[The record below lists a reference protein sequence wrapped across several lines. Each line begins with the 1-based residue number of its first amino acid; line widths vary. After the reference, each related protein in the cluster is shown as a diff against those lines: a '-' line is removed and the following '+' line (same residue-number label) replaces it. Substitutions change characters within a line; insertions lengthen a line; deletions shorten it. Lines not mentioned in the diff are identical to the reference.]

1 MYGKLF
7 FNILVILS
15 LVSEFSLAE
24 QPEFVNPGKAN
35 RKGKILQKH
44 KLLRTGKS
52 TTPLQKYKNHM
63 PYHFTNL
70 IKEKNSGKAME
81 VVQKMIEME
90 KANRLL
96 LCFQYF
102 GTTRCSTRIA
112 NPRPFF
118 IWQRKI
124 SHKLTENPTK
134 DVIGILKNSL
144 LQRLKK

>member
-1 MYGKLF
+1 MNGNLC
-7 FNILVILS
+7 FNMLVILS
-15 LVSEFSLAE
+15 LVSEFTLAE
-24 QPEFVNPGKAN
+24 QPKFTNTEIAKWKNGKTL
-35 RKGKILQKH
+35 KKH

-70 IKEKNSGKAME
+70 IKGKEGGKAVE
-81 VVQKMIEME
+81 VVQKMIEIE

-102 GTTRCSTRIA
+102 GTTRCSSRIA

-124 SHKLTENPTK
+124 SHKLTENPAK
-134 DVIGILKNSL
+134 DVIGVLKNSL
-144 LQRLKK
+144 LKHI

>member
-1 MYGKLF
+1 MNRILL

-24 QPEFVNPGKAN
+24 QPKFTNTEIS
-35 RKGKILQKH
+35 KGKNGKTLQKH

-52 TTPLQKYKNHM
+52 TTPLQKYKKHM

-70 IKEKNSGKAME
+70 IKGKKGGKAVE

-102 GTTRCSTRIA
+102 GTTRCSSRIA

-124 SHKLTENPTK
+124 SHKLTENPAK

-144 LQRLKK
+144 LQRV